1 MQRKNI
7 SIGKNIK
14 KFLRNSFVSVISI
27 CVLVFIGLVLIM
39 GKRTESTIDEISEIY
54 MSEMNT
60 QLKQK
65 FTTVV
70 GLRLEQVEGIIE
82 RTPPSTVSYGKNMI
96 DDLTLSGEVRD
107 FNLLGLCSEDGNIET
122 IYGDNIKISQNDNIV
137 EDLNRNGSIVAMGI
151 DEQGERVLVLGLAAE
166 YPMADGNKS
175 VALIGGVPMDY
186 LKGALFLDSVDTL
199 IYSHII
205 DADGNFV
212 IRSGDAFRES
222 YFERIV
228 AEVEDKRKEEAEEYI
243 KGLQEAIQKEGVYS
257 KHVSINGEKRYTY
270 CTPISENIDWY
281 LITVM
286 NSEAMDG
293 PISSLDLQR
302 VGIMIVSSV
311 MILVAMSVVFFM
323 YFKFSIRQMQELN
336 KAKQKA
342 ISSDKAKSEFLSSMS
357 HDIRTPMNAIIGM
370 TEIALKNI
378 KDPER
383 VVDCLNKVKL
393 SSKHLLGLINDVLDM
408 SKIESGKV
416 TLNMNQMSLRE
427 TMDDIVNIMQPQ
439 VKSKNQ
445 YFDIFIQSIEAEEV
459 FCDSVRLN
467 QVLLNLLSNAAKF
480 TPEEGRIDVHLYQE
494 KSPKGE
500 EYVRTHFIVE
510 DTGIGMSEEF
520 QKKIFESFERE
531 NSDQVAKIVGTGLGM
546 SITKAIV
553 DLMGGTID
561 LESEQGKGSKFH
573 IILDLKKSDID
584 AKDMMLPHWDVLV
597 VDDNE
602 QLCTSAVSNLQE
614 LGVHTEWT
622 LDGRQAIRMIEDRH
636 LQNNDYDF
644 VLVDWKMPYMNG
656 IEVIREMRNVTGNDK
671 KIPAFLISAYDWSE
685 LEDEVEASEIEGFI
699 SKPLF
704 KSTLFIYLRKYMEGV
719 AYEEDEEEAE
729 IDFEGK
735 HILLA
740 EDIDV
745 NWEFISEILSCVGL
759 VLERAI
765 NGKECLEKFEKSE
778 IGFYDA
784 ILMDIR
790 MPVMNGY
797 DATVAIRALERSDNG
812 LPIIAMTADAFSDD
826 AQHCLEVGMDAHIAK
841 PIDLKECMRTLQ
853 KFLS

>member
-1 MQRKNI
+1 MET
-7 SIGKNIK
+7 NIK
-14 KFLRNSFVSVISI
+14 RFLRNSFISVISI
-27 CVLVFIGLVLIM
+27 CVIVFIGLVLIM

-60 QLKQK
+60 QIQQK
-65 FTTVV
+65 FSTVI
-70 GLRLEQVEGIIE
+70 GLRLEQIEGIVK
-82 RTPPSTVSYGKNMI
+82 RTPPESAVYGEE
-96 DDLTLSGEVRD
+96 LLEELALGGEVRD
-107 FNLLGLCSEDGNIET
+107 FDFLALYGEDGTIEN
-122 IYGDNIKISQNDNIV
+122 IYGDELDVFQDEGLLESLKND
-137 EDLNRNGSIVAMGI
+137 GSIVAMGI
-151 DEQGERVLVLGLAAE
+151 NHRGERMLILGKQAE
-166 YPMADGNKS
+166 YPMEDGGRS
-175 VALIGGVPMDY
+175 VALLAGAPMDY
-186 LKGALFLDSVDTL
+186 LKEALFLDSDETL

-205 DADGNFV
+205 DSKGNFV
-212 IRSGDAFRES
+212 IRSGNAYRES
-222 YFERIV
+222 YFDRIIS
-228 AEVEDKRKEEAEEYI
+228 EVRDNHKGGAEEYI
-243 KGLQEAIQKEGVYS
+243 KELQEAIENGEAYS
-257 KHVSINGEKRYTY
+257 RLVSINGEKRYTY
-270 CTPISENIDWY
+270 CTPLAENLDWY
-281 LITVM
+281 LVTVM
-286 NSEAMDG
+286 NSEAMDT
-293 PISSLDLQR
+293 PISSLDVQR
-302 VGIMIVSSV
+302 LIIMIASSV
-311 MILVAMSVVFFM
+311 MILVAMSVMFIK
-323 YFKFSIRQMQELN
+323 YFRFSIRQMEDLN
-336 KAKQKA
+336 EARKKAVQ
-342 ISSDKAKSEFLSSMS
+342 SDKAKSEFLSSMS

-383 VVDCLNKVKL
+383 VVDCLGKVKL

-408 SKIESGKV
+408 SKIESGKM

-427 TMDDIVNIMQPQ
+427 AMDDIVNIMQPQ
-439 VKSKNQ
+439 VKARNQ
-445 YFDIFIQSIEAEEV
+445 YFDIFIQSIQTENV

-467 QVLLNLLSNAAKF
+467 QVLLNLLSNATKF

-494 KSPKGE
+494 DSPQGE

-520 QKKIFESFERE
+520 QKKIFDSFERE
-531 NSDQVAKIVGTGLGM
+531 NSDQVAKIMGTGLGM

-553 DLMGGTID
+553 DLMDGTIE
-561 LESEQGKGSKFH
+561 LKSEQDKGSRFH
-573 IILDLKKSDID
+573 IALDLKKSDID
-584 AKDMMLPHWDVLV
+584 EKDMMLPHWDVLV

-602 QLCTSAVSNLQE
+602 QLCTSAVANLQE
-614 LGVHTEWT
+614 LGVHTEWS

-644 VLVDWKMPYMNG
+644 VLVDWKMPHMNG
-656 IEVIREMRNVTGNDK
+656 IEVIREMRNVTQGK
-671 KIPAFLISAYDWSE
+671 KVPAFLISAYDWNE
-685 LEDEVEASEIEGFI
+685 LEEVEESEIEGFI

-704 KSTLFIYLRKYMEGV
+704 KSTLYLYLRKYMEGITC
-719 AYEEDEEEAE
+719 EEDEEEE

-745 NWEFISEILSCVGL
+745 NWEFISEILGSVGL
-759 VLERAI
+759 ILERAI
-765 NGKECLEKFEKSE
+765 NGRECLEKFEASE

-797 DATVAIRALERSDNG
+797 DATVAIRKLERSDNG

-853 KFLS
+853 KYLEQDE

>member
-1 MQRKNI
+1 ME
-7 SIGKNIK
+7 KNIK
-14 KFLRNSFVSVISI
+14 SFLRNSFIGVISV
-27 CVLVFIGLVLIM
+27 CVVVFIGLVLIM
-39 GKRTESTIDEISEIY
+39 GKLTERTIDEISEIY
-54 MSEMNT
+54 MSEMNI

-70 GLRLEQVEGIIE
+70 GLRLEQIEGLLR
-82 RTPPSTVSYGKNMI
+82 RTPPEGAEYGSELI
-96 DDLTLSGEVRD
+96 DDLTLGGEVRD
-107 FNLLGLCSEDGNIET
+107 FTFLGLCSEGGEIET
-122 IYGDNIKISQNDNIV
+122 IYGDQIEVSADEIISSLEGDGNIV
-137 EDLNRNGSIVAMGI
+137 VSGVSET
-151 DEQGERVLVLGLAAE
+151 GERMLILGKAAA
-166 YPMADGNKS
+166 YPMSDGSKS
-175 VALIGGVPMDY
+175 IALLAGVPMDY
-186 LKGALFLDSVDTL
+186 LKEALFLDSVDTL
-199 IYSHII
+199 TYSHII
-205 DADGNFV
+205 DGNGNFV
-212 IRSGDAFRES
+212 IRSGDAYRES
-222 YFERIV
+222 YFERIQGEAV
-228 AEVEDKRKEEAEEYI
+228 NHKGEAEEYI
-243 KGLQEAIQKEGVYS
+243 VELQEAMEQGEPYS
-257 KHVSINGEKRYTY
+257 KLVAINGEKRYTY
-270 CTPISENIDWY
+270 CTPISENLDWY

-286 NSEAMDG
+286 NSEVMDD
-293 PISSLDLQR
+293 PISNLDLQR
-302 VGIMIVSSV
+302 IGIMLGSSM
-311 MILVAMSVVFFM
+311 MILVAMSIMFFM
-323 YFKFSIRQMQELN
+323 YFRLSTQQMEELN
-336 KAKQKA
+336 TARKKAVQ
-342 ISSDKAKSEFLSSMS
+342 SDKAKSEFLSSMS

-378 KDPER
+378 KDPNR
-383 VVDCLNKVKL
+383 VEDCLGKVKL

-408 SKIESGKV
+408 SKIESGKM

-439 VKSKNQ
+439 VKSRNQ
-445 YFDIFIQSIEAEEV
+445 YFDIFIQSIISEEV

-494 KSPKGE
+494 ASPKGE

-510 DTGIGMSEEF
+510 DTGIGMTEEF
-520 QKKIFESFERE
+520 QQKIFDSFERE
-531 NSDQVAKIVGTGLGM
+531 NSDQVAKIMGTGLGM

-553 DLMGGTID
+553 DMMKGTIE
-561 LESEQGKGSKFH
+561 LKSEQGKGSRFH
-573 IILDLKKSDID
+573 ITLDLKKSDID
-584 AKDMMLPHWDVLV
+584 EKDMLLPHWDVLV

-614 LGVHTEWT
+614 LGVHTEWS

-644 VLVDWKMPYMNG
+644 VLVDWKMPYMTG
-656 IEVIREMRNVTGNDK
+656 IEVIREMRNVTGGN
-671 KIPAFLISAYDWSE
+671 KIPAFLISAYDWNE
-685 LEDEVEASEIEGFI
+685 LEEEVDTSEIEGFI

-704 KSTLFIYLRKYMEGV
+704 KSTLYLYLRKYMENE
-719 AYEEDEEEAE
+719 AYEEGEEEDE

-745 NWEFISEILSCVGL
+745 NWEFISEILGAVGL
-759 VLERAI
+759 ILERAI
-765 NGKECLEKFEKSE
+765 NGKECLEKFEASE

-784 ILMDIR
+784 VLMDIR

-797 DATVAIRALERSDNG
+797 DATVAIRELERSDSG

-853 KFLS
+853 KYLCD

>member
-1 MQRKNI
+1 MET
-7 SIGKNIK
+7 NIK
-14 KFLRNSFVSVISI
+14 RFLRNSFISVISI
-27 CVLVFIGLVLIM
+27 CVIVFIGLVLIM

-60 QLKQK
+60 QIQQK
-65 FTTVV
+65 FSTVI
-70 GLRLEQVEGIIE
+70 GLRLEQIEGIVK
-82 RTPPSTVSYGKNMI
+82 RTPPESAVYGEE
-96 DDLTLSGEVRD
+96 LLEELALGGEVRD
-107 FNLLGLCSEDGNIET
+107 FDFLALYGEDGTIEN
-122 IYGDNIKISQNDNIV
+122 IYGDELDVFQDEGLLESLKND
-137 EDLNRNGSIVAMGI
+137 GSIVAMGI
-151 DEQGERVLVLGLAAE
+151 NHRGERMLILGKQAE
-166 YPMADGNKS
+166 YPMEDGGRS
-175 VALIGGVPMDY
+175 VALLAGAPMDY
-186 LKGALFLDSVDTL
+186 LKEALFLDSDETL

-205 DADGNFV
+205 DSKGNFV
-212 IRSGDAFRES
+212 IRSGNAYRES
-222 YFERIV
+222 YFDRIIS
-228 AEVEDKRKEEAEEYI
+228 EVRDNHKGGAEEYI
-243 KGLQEAIQKEGVYS
+243 KELQEAIENGEAYS
-257 KHVSINGEKRYTY
+257 RLVSINGEKRYTY
-270 CTPISENIDWY
+270 CTPLAENLDWY
-281 LITVM
+281 LVTVM
-286 NSEAMDG
+286 NSEAMDT
-293 PISSLDLQR
+293 PISSLDVQR
-302 VGIMIVSSV
+302 LIIMIASSV
-311 MILVAMSVVFFM
+311 MILVAMSVMFIK
-323 YFKFSIRQMQELN
+323 YFRFSIRQMEDLN
-336 KAKQKA
+336 EARKKAVQ
-342 ISSDKAKSEFLSSMS
+342 SDKAKSEFLSSMS

-383 VVDCLNKVKL
+383 VVDCLGKVKL

-408 SKIESGKV
+408 SKIESGKM

-427 TMDDIVNIMQPQ
+427 AMDDIVNIMQPQ
-439 VKSKNQ
+439 VKARNQ
-445 YFDIFIQSIEAEEV
+445 YFDIFIQSIQTENV

-467 QVLLNLLSNAAKF
+467 QVLLNLLSNATKF

-494 KSPKGE
+494 DSPQGE

-520 QKKIFESFERE
+520 QKKIFDSFERE
-531 NSDQVAKIVGTGLGM
+531 NSDQVAKIMGTGLGM

-553 DLMGGTID
+553 DLMDGTIE
-561 LESEQGKGSKFH
+561 LKSEQDKGSRFH
-573 IILDLKKSDID
+573 IALDLKKSDID
-584 AKDMMLPHWDVLV
+584 EKDMMLPHWDVLV

-602 QLCTSAVSNLQE
+602 QLCTSAVANLQE
-614 LGVHTEWT
+614 LGVHTEWS

-644 VLVDWKMPYMNG
+644 VLVDWKMPHMNG
-656 IEVIREMRNVTGNDK
+656 IEVIREMRNVTQGK
-671 KIPAFLISAYDWSE
+671 KVPAFLISAYDWNE
-685 LEDEVEASEIEGFI
+685 LEEVEESEIEGFI

-704 KSTLFIYLRKYMEGV
+704 KSTLYLYLRKYMEGITC
-719 AYEEDEEEAE
+719 EEDEEEE

-745 NWEFISEILSCVGL
+745 NWEFISEILGSVGL
-759 VLERAI
+759 ILERAI
-765 NGKECLEKFEKSE
+765 NGRECLEKFEASE

-784 ILMDIR
+784 ILIDIR

-797 DATVAIRALERSDNG
+797 DATVAIRKLERSDNG

-853 KFLS
+853 KYLEQDE

>member
-1 MQRKNI
+1 MET
-7 SIGKNIK
+7 NIK
-14 KFLRNSFVSVISI
+14 RFLRNSFISVISI
-27 CVLVFIGLVLIM
+27 CVIVFIGLVLIM

-60 QLKQK
+60 QIQQK
-65 FTTVV
+65 FSTVI
-70 GLRLEQVEGIIE
+70 GLRLEQIEGIVK
-82 RTPPSTVSYGKNMI
+82 RTPPESAVYGEE
-96 DDLTLSGEVRD
+96 LLEELALGGEVRNFD
-107 FNLLGLCSEDGNIET
+107 FLALYGEDGTIEN
-122 IYGDNIKISQNDNIV
+122 IYGDELDVFQDEGLLESLKND
-137 EDLNRNGSIVAMGI
+137 GSIVAMGI
-151 DEQGERVLVLGLAAE
+151 NHRGERMLILEKQAE
-166 YPMADGNKS
+166 YPMEDGGRS
-175 VALIGGVPMDY
+175 VALLAGAPMDY
-186 LKGALFLDSVDTL
+186 LKEALFLDSDETL

-205 DADGNFV
+205 DSKGNFV
-212 IRSGDAFRES
+212 IRSGNAYRES
-222 YFERIV
+222 YFDRIIS
-228 AEVEDKRKEEAEEYI
+228 EVRDNHKGGAEEYI
-243 KGLQEAIQKEGVYS
+243 KELQEAIENGEAYS
-257 KHVSINGEKRYTY
+257 RLVSINGEKRYTY
-270 CTPISENIDWY
+270 CTPLAENLDWY
-281 LITVM
+281 LVTVM
-286 NSEAMDG
+286 NSEAMDT
-293 PISSLDLQR
+293 PISSLDVQR
-302 VGIMIVSSV
+302 LIIMIASSV
-311 MILVAMSVVFFM
+311 MILVAMSVMFIK
-323 YFKFSIRQMQELN
+323 YFRFSIRQMEDLN
-336 KAKQKA
+336 EARKKAVQ
-342 ISSDKAKSEFLSSMS
+342 SDKAKSEFLSSMS

-383 VVDCLNKVKL
+383 VVDCLGKVKL

-408 SKIESGKV
+408 SKIESGKM

-427 TMDDIVNIMQPQ
+427 AMDDIVNIMQPQ
-439 VKSKNQ
+439 VKARNQ
-445 YFDIFIQSIEAEEV
+445 YFDIFIQSIQTENV

-467 QVLLNLLSNAAKF
+467 QVLLNLLSNATKF

-494 KSPKGE
+494 DSPQGE

-520 QKKIFESFERE
+520 QKKIFDSFERE
-531 NSDQVAKIVGTGLGM
+531 NSDQVAKIMGTGLGM

-553 DLMGGTID
+553 DLMDGTIE
-561 LESEQGKGSKFH
+561 LKSEQDKGSRFH
-573 IILDLKKSDID
+573 IALDLKKSDID
-584 AKDMMLPHWDVLV
+584 EKDMMLPHWDVLV

-602 QLCTSAVSNLQE
+602 QLCTSAVANLQE
-614 LGVHTEWT
+614 LGVHTEWS

-644 VLVDWKMPYMNG
+644 VLVDWKMPHMNG
-656 IEVIREMRNVTGNDK
+656 IEVIREMRNVTQGK
-671 KIPAFLISAYDWSE
+671 KVPAFLISAYDWNE
-685 LEDEVEASEIEGFI
+685 LEEVEESEIEGFI

-704 KSTLFIYLRKYMEGV
+704 KSTLYLYLRKYMEGITC
-719 AYEEDEEEAE
+719 EEDEEEE

-745 NWEFISEILSCVGL
+745 NWEFISEILGSVGL
-759 VLERAI
+759 ILERAI
-765 NGKECLEKFEKSE
+765 NGRECLEKFEASE

-797 DATVAIRALERSDNG
+797 DATVAIRKLERSDNG

-853 KFLS
+853 KYLEQDE

>member
-1 MQRKNI
+1 MET
-7 SIGKNIK
+7 NIK
-14 KFLRNSFVSVISI
+14 RFLRNSFISVISI
-27 CVLVFIGLVLIM
+27 CVIVFIGLVLIM

-60 QLKQK
+60 QIQQK
-65 FTTVV
+65 FSTVI
-70 GLRLEQVEGIIE
+70 GLRLEQIEGIVK
-82 RTPPSTVSYGKNMI
+82 RTPPESAVYGEE
-96 DDLTLSGEVRD
+96 LLEELALGGEVRVFD
-107 FNLLGLCSEDGNIET
+107 FLALYGEDGTMEN
-122 IYGDNIKISQNDNIV
+122 IYGDELDVFQNEGLLESLKND
-137 EDLNRNGSIVAMGI
+137 GSIVAMGI
-151 DEQGERVLVLGLAAE
+151 NHRGERMLILGRQAE
-166 YPMADGNKS
+166 YPMEDGGRS
-175 VALIGGVPMDY
+175 VALLAGAPMDY
-186 LKGALFLDSVDTL
+186 LKEALFLDSDETL

-205 DADGNFV
+205 DSKGNFV
-212 IRSGDAFRES
+212 IRSGNAYRES
-222 YFERIV
+222 YFDRIIS
-228 AEVEDKRKEEAEEYI
+228 EVQDNHKGGAEEYI
-243 KGLQEAIQKEGVYS
+243 KELQEAIENGDAYS
-257 KHVSINGEKRYTY
+257 KLVSINGEKRYTY
-270 CTPISENIDWY
+270 CTPLAENLDWY
-281 LITVM
+281 LVTVM
-286 NSEAMDG
+286 NSEAMDT
-293 PISSLDLQR
+293 PISSLDVQR
-302 VGIMIVSSV
+302 LIIMIASSV
-311 MILVAMSVVFFM
+311 MILVAMSVMFIK
-323 YFKFSIRQMQELN
+323 YFRFSIRQMEDLN
-336 KAKQKA
+336 EAKKKAVQ
-342 ISSDKAKSEFLSSMS
+342 SDKAKSEFLSSMS

-383 VVDCLNKVKL
+383 VVDCLGKVKL

-408 SKIESGKV
+408 SKIESGKM

-427 TMDDIVNIMQPQ
+427 AMDDIVNIMQPQ
-439 VKSKNQ
+439 VKARNQ
-445 YFDIFIQSIEAEEV
+445 YFDIFIQSIQTENV

-467 QVLLNLLSNAAKF
+467 QVLLNLLSNATKF

-494 KSPKGE
+494 DSPQGE

-520 QKKIFESFERE
+520 QKKIFDSFERE
-531 NSDQVAKIVGTGLGM
+531 NSDQVAKIMGTGLGM

-553 DLMGGTID
+553 DLMDGTIE
-561 LESEQGKGSKFH
+561 LKSEQDKGSRFH
-573 IILDLKKSDID
+573 IALDLKKSDID
-584 AKDMMLPHWDVLV
+584 EKDMMLPHWDVLV

-602 QLCTSAVSNLQE
+602 QLCTSAVVNLQE
-614 LGVHTEWT
+614 LGVHTEWS

-644 VLVDWKMPYMNG
+644 VLIDWKMPHMNG
-656 IEVIREMRNVTGNDK
+656 IEVIREMRNVTQGK
-671 KIPAFLISAYDWSE
+671 KVPAFLISAYDWSE
-685 LEDEVEASEIEGFI
+685 LEEEVEESEIEGFI

-704 KSTLFIYLRKYMEGV
+704 KSTLYLYLRKYMEGIT
-719 AYEEDEEEAE
+719 YEEDEEEE

-745 NWEFISEILSCVGL
+745 NWEFISEILGSVGL
-759 VLERAI
+759 ILERAI
-765 NGKECLEKFEKSE
+765 NGRECLEKFEASE

-797 DATVAIRALERSDNG
+797 DATVAIRKLERSDNG

-853 KFLS
+853 KYLEQDE

>member
-1 MQRKNI
+1 MET
-7 SIGKNIK
+7 NIK
-14 KFLRNSFVSVISI
+14 KFLRNSFISVISI
-27 CVLVFIGLVLIM
+27 CVIVFIGLVLIM
-39 GKRTESTIDEISEIY
+39 GKRTSDTIDEISEIY
-54 MSEMNT
+54 LSEMNI
-60 QLKQK
+60 QLQQK
-65 FTTVV
+65 FSTVIE
-70 GLRLEQVEGIIE
+70 LRLDQIEGIVR
-82 RTPPSTVSYGKNMI
+82 RTPPESAVYGEEMLQDI
-96 DDLTLSGEVRD
+96 AFSGEVREFD
-107 FNLLGLCSEDGNIET
+107 FLALCSEDGKMEN
-122 IYGDNIKISQNDNIV
+122 IYGHEMDVYDPESILSSLDSDGN
-137 EDLNRNGSIVAMGI
+137 IVAMGI
-151 DEQGERVLVLGLAAE
+151 NGAGERMLILGKEAA
-166 YPMADGNKS
+166 YPMENGEESA
-175 VALIGGVPMDY
+175 ALLAGVPMDY
-186 LKGALFLDSVDTL
+186 LKEALFLDSGETL

-205 DADGNFV
+205 DAEGNFV
-212 IRSGDAFRES
+212 IRSGNAYRES
-222 YFERIV
+222 YFDRIISEV
-228 AEVEDKRKEEAEEYI
+228 QDNRRGGAETYVQELQSAIEKGEA
-243 KGLQEAIQKEGVYS
+243 YS
-257 KHVSINGEKRYTY
+257 KLVSINGEKRYTY
-270 CTPISENIDWY
+270 CTPIAENVDWY
-281 LITVM
+281 LVTVM
-286 NSEAMDG
+286 NSEAMDT
-293 PISSLDLQR
+293 PISSLDVQR
-302 VGIMIVSSV
+302 IIIMIASSI
-311 MILVAMSVVFFM
+311 MILVEMSVMFIK
-323 YFKFSIRQMQELN
+323 YFKFSIKQMEELN
-336 KAKQKA
+336 RARNKA
-342 ISSDKAKSEFLSSMS
+342 IQSDKAKSEFLSSMS

-378 KDPER
+378 RDPER

-408 SKIESGKV
+408 SKIESGKM

-427 TMDDIVNIMQPQ
+427 AMDDIVNIMQPQ

-445 YFDIFIQSIEAEEV
+445 YFDIFIQSIQTENV
-459 FCDSVRLN
+459 LCDSVRLN
-467 QVLLNLLSNAAKF
+467 QVLLNLLSNATKF

-494 KSPKGE
+494 ESPQGE

-520 QKKIFESFERE
+520 QRKIFDSFERE
-531 NSDQVAKIVGTGLGM
+531 NSDQVAKIMGTGLGM

-553 DLMGGTID
+553 DLMKGTIE
-561 LESEQGKGSKFH
+561 LKSEQNKGSRFH
-573 IILDLKKSDID
+573 IVLDLKKSEID
-584 AKDMMLPHWDVLV
+584 EKDMVLPHWDVLV

-602 QLCTSAVSNLQE
+602 QLCTSAVANLQE
-614 LGVHTEWT
+614 LGVHTEWS

-644 VLVDWKMPYMNG
+644 VLVDWKMPHMNG
-656 IEVIREMRNVTGNDK
+656 IEVIREMRNVTQGK
-671 KIPAFLISAYDWSE
+671 KVPAFLISAYDWSE
-685 LEDEVEASEIEGFI
+685 LEEDVEESEIEGFI

-704 KSTLFIYLRKYMEGV
+704 KSTLYLYLRKYMEGIT
-719 AYEEDEEEAE
+719 YEEDEEEE

-745 NWEFISEILSCVGL
+745 NWEFISEILGSVGL

-765 NGKECLEKFEKSE
+765 NGKECLEKFDASE

-797 DATVAIRALERSDNG
+797 DATVAIRKLERSDNG

-853 KFLS
+853 KYLGQGESE

>member
-1 MQRKNI
+1 MET
-7 SIGKNIK
+7 NIK
-14 KFLRNSFVSVISI
+14 RFLRNSFISVISI
-27 CVLVFIGLVLIM
+27 CVIVFIGLVLIM

-60 QLKQK
+60 QIQQK
-65 FTTVV
+65 FSTVI
-70 GLRLEQVEGIIE
+70 GLRLEQIEGIVK
-82 RTPPSTVSYGKNMI
+82 RTPPESAVYGEE
-96 DDLTLSGEVRD
+96 LLEELALGGEVRD
-107 FNLLGLCSEDGNIET
+107 FDFLALYGEDGTIEN
-122 IYGDNIKISQNDNIV
+122 IYGDELDVFQDEGLLESLKND
-137 EDLNRNGSIVAMGI
+137 GSIVAMGI
-151 DEQGERVLVLGLAAE
+151 NHRGERMLILGKQAE
-166 YPMADGNKS
+166 YPMEDGGRS
-175 VALIGGVPMDY
+175 VALLAGAPMDY
-186 LKGALFLDSVDTL
+186 LKEALFLDSDETL

-205 DADGNFV
+205 DSKGNFV
-212 IRSGDAFRES
+212 IRSGNAYRES
-222 YFERIV
+222 YFDRIIS
-228 AEVEDKRKEEAEEYI
+228 EVRDNHKGGAEEYI
-243 KGLQEAIQKEGVYS
+243 KELQEAIENGEAYS
-257 KHVSINGEKRYTY
+257 RLVSINGEKRYTY
-270 CTPISENIDWY
+270 CTPLAENLDWY
-281 LITVM
+281 LVTVM
-286 NSEAMDG
+286 NSEAMDT
-293 PISSLDLQR
+293 PISSLDVQR
-302 VGIMIVSSV
+302 LIIMIASSV
-311 MILVAMSVVFFM
+311 MILVAMSVMFIK
-323 YFKFSIRQMQELN
+323 YFRFSIRQMEDLN
-336 KAKQKA
+336 EARKKAVQ
-342 ISSDKAKSEFLSSMS
+342 SDKAKSEFLSSMS

-383 VVDCLNKVKL
+383 VVDCLGKVKL

-408 SKIESGKV
+408 SKIESGKM

-427 TMDDIVNIMQPQ
+427 AMDDIVNIMQPQ
-439 VKSKNQ
+439 VKARNQ
-445 YFDIFIQSIEAEEV
+445 YFDIFIQSIQTENV

-467 QVLLNLLSNAAKF
+467 QVLLNLLSNATKF

-494 KSPKGE
+494 DSPQGE

-520 QKKIFESFERE
+520 QKKIFDSFERE
-531 NSDQVAKIVGTGLGM
+531 NSDQVAKIMGTGLGM

-553 DLMGGTID
+553 DLMDGTIE
-561 LESEQGKGSKFH
+561 LKSEQDKGSRFH
-573 IILDLKKSDID
+573 IALDLKKSDID
-584 AKDMMLPHWDVLV
+584 EKDMMLPHWDVLV

-602 QLCTSAVSNLQE
+602 QLCTSAVANLQE
-614 LGVHTEWT
+614 LGVHTEWS

-644 VLVDWKMPYMNG
+644 VLVDWKIPHMNG
-656 IEVIREMRNVTGNDK
+656 IEVIREMRNVTQGK
-671 KIPAFLISAYDWSE
+671 KVPAFLISAYDWNE
-685 LEDEVEASEIEGFI
+685 LEEVEESEIEGFI

-704 KSTLFIYLRKYMEGV
+704 KSTLYLYLRKYMEGITC
-719 AYEEDEEEAE
+719 EEDEEEE

-745 NWEFISEILSCVGL
+745 NWEFISEILGSVGL
-759 VLERAI
+759 ILERAI
-765 NGKECLEKFEKSE
+765 NGRECLEKFEASE

-797 DATVAIRALERSDNG
+797 DATVAIRKLERSDNG

-853 KFLS
+853 KYLEQDE

>member
-1 MQRKNI
+1 ME
-7 SIGKNIK
+7 KNIK
-14 KFLRNSFVSVISI
+14 NFLRNSFVSVISV
-27 CVLVFIGLVLIM
+27 CVVVFIGLVLIM
-39 GKRTESTIDEISEIY
+39 GKRTEDTIDEISEIY

-60 QLKQK
+60 QLGQK

-70 GLRLEQVEGIIE
+70 GLRLEQVQGLI
-82 RTPPSTVSYGKNMI
+82 RQVPPETAAYGSEMTE
-96 DDLTLSGEVRD
+96 DLTLCGEVRE
-107 FNLLGLCSEDGNIET
+107 FSFLGLYSEDGTLET
-122 IYGDNIKISQNDNIV
+122 IYGEPVEVSQEAV
-137 EDLNRNGSIVAMGI
+137 LRSLNKDGNIVAMGMN
-151 DEQGERVLVLGLAAE
+151 ENGERMLILGKRAE
-166 YPMADGNKS
+166 YPMKDGGTS
-175 VALIGGVPMDY
+175 TALIAGVPMEY
-186 LKGALFLDSVDTL
+186 LKEALFLDSEETL
-199 IYSHII
+199 VYSHII
-205 DADGNFV
+205 DGNGNFV

-222 YFERIV
+222 YFERIL
-228 AEVEDKRKEEAEEYI
+228 AEAKDHKGSAEEYV
-243 KGLQEAIQKEGVYS
+243 KELKEAMETGSSYS
-257 KHVSINGEKRYTY
+257 KLVTINGEKRYTY
-270 CTPISENIDWY
+270 CTPISEAHDWY
-281 LITVM
+281 LVTVM
-286 NSEAMDG
+286 RSEAMDA
-293 PISSLDLQR
+293 PISSLDIQR
-302 VGIMIVSSV
+302 IGIMVGSSV
-311 MILVAMSVVFFM
+311 MILVAMSIVFLL
-323 YFKFSIRQMQELN
+323 YFRFSIRQMEELN
-336 KAKQKA
+336 DAKQKA
-342 ISSDKAKSEFLSSMS
+342 IQSDKAKSEFLSSMS

-383 VVDCLNKVKL
+383 VVDCLSKVKL

-408 SKIESGKV
+408 SKIESGKM

-427 TMDDIVNIMQPQ
+427 AMDDIVNIMQPQ
-439 VKSKNQ
+439 VKAKSQ
-445 YFDIFIQSIEAEEV
+445 YFDIFIQSILAEDV

-467 QVLLNLLSNAAKF
+467 QVLLNLLSNAVKF

-494 KSPKGE
+494 ESPE
-500 EYVRTHFIVE
+500 DENYVRTHFIVE

-520 QKKIFESFERE
+520 QRKIFDSFERE
-531 NSDQVAKIVGTGLGM
+531 NSDQVAKIMGTGLGM

-553 DLMGGTID
+553 DLMKGTIV
-561 LESEQGKGSKFH
+561 LTSEQGRGSKFH
-573 IILDLKKSDID
+573 ITLDLKKSEID
-584 AKDMMLPHWDVLV
+584 ERDMMLPHWDVLV

-602 QLCTSAVSNLQE
+602 QLCTSAVANLQE
-614 LGVHTEWT
+614 LGVHTEWS
-622 LDGRQAIRMIEDRH
+622 LDGRQAVRMIEDRH

-656 IEVIREMRNVTGNDK
+656 IEVIREMRNVTDGN

-685 LEDEVEASEIEGFI
+685 LEEEVDASEIEGFI

-704 KSTLFIYLRKYMEGV
+704 KSTLYLYLKKYMEGE
-719 AYEEDEEEAE
+719 AYEDESEEAE

-745 NWEFISEILSCVGL
+745 NWEFISEILSSVGL

-765 NGKECLEKFEKSE
+765 NGKECLEKFEASE

-797 DATVAIRALERSDNG
+797 DATVAIRSLERSDNG

-853 KFLS
+853 KYLNES

>member
-1 MQRKNI
+1 VCGVEEYMET
-7 SIGKNIK
+7 NIK
-14 KFLRNSFVSVISI
+14 RFLRNSFISVISI
-27 CVLVFIGLVLIM
+27 CVIVFIGLVLIM

-60 QLKQK
+60 QIQQK
-65 FTTVV
+65 FSTVI
-70 GLRLEQVEGIIE
+70 GLRLEQIEGIVK
-82 RTPPSTVSYGKNMI
+82 RTPPESAVYGEE
-96 DDLTLSGEVRD
+96 LLEELALGGEVRD
-107 FNLLGLCSEDGNIET
+107 FDFLALYGEDGTIEN
-122 IYGDNIKISQNDNIV
+122 IYGDELDVFQDEGLLESLKND
-137 EDLNRNGSIVAMGI
+137 GSIVAMGI
-151 DEQGERVLVLGLAAE
+151 NHRGERMLILGKQAE
-166 YPMADGNKS
+166 YPMEDGGRS
-175 VALIGGVPMDY
+175 VALLAGAPMDY
-186 LKGALFLDSVDTL
+186 LKEALFLDSDETL

-205 DADGNFV
+205 DSKGNFV
-212 IRSGDAFRES
+212 IRSGNAYRES
-222 YFERIV
+222 YFDRIIS
-228 AEVEDKRKEEAEEYI
+228 EVRDNHKGGAEEYI
-243 KGLQEAIQKEGVYS
+243 KELQEAIENGEAYS
-257 KHVSINGEKRYTY
+257 RLVSINGEKRYTY
-270 CTPISENIDWY
+270 CTPLAENLDWY
-281 LITVM
+281 LVTVM
-286 NSEAMDG
+286 NSEAMDT
-293 PISSLDLQR
+293 PISSLDVQR
-302 VGIMIVSSV
+302 LIIMIASSV
-311 MILVAMSVVFFM
+311 MILVAMSVMFIK
-323 YFKFSIRQMQELN
+323 YFRFSIRQMEDLN
-336 KAKQKA
+336 EARKKAVQ
-342 ISSDKAKSEFLSSMS
+342 SDKAKSEFLSSMS

-383 VVDCLNKVKL
+383 VVDCLGKVKL

-408 SKIESGKV
+408 SKIESGKM

-427 TMDDIVNIMQPQ
+427 AMDDIVNIMQPQ
-439 VKSKNQ
+439 VKARNQ
-445 YFDIFIQSIEAEEV
+445 YFDIFIQSIQTENV

-467 QVLLNLLSNAAKF
+467 QVLLNLLSNATKF

-494 KSPKGE
+494 DSPQGE

-520 QKKIFESFERE
+520 QKKIFDSFERE
-531 NSDQVAKIVGTGLGM
+531 NSDQVAKIMGTGLGM

-553 DLMGGTID
+553 DLMDGTIE
-561 LESEQGKGSKFH
+561 LKSEQDKGSRFH
-573 IILDLKKSDID
+573 IALDLKKSDID
-584 AKDMMLPHWDVLV
+584 EKDMMLPHWDVLV

-602 QLCTSAVSNLQE
+602 QLCTSAVANLQE
-614 LGVHTEWT
+614 LGVHTEWS

-644 VLVDWKMPYMNG
+644 VLVDWKMPHMNG
-656 IEVIREMRNVTGNDK
+656 IEVIREMRNVTQGK
-671 KIPAFLISAYDWSE
+671 KVPAFLISAYDWNE
-685 LEDEVEASEIEGFI
+685 LEEVEESEIEGFI

-704 KSTLFIYLRKYMEGV
+704 KSTLYLYLRKYMEGITC
-719 AYEEDEEEAE
+719 EEDEEEE

-745 NWEFISEILSCVGL
+745 NWEFISEILGSVGL
-759 VLERAI
+759 ILERAI
-765 NGKECLEKFEKSE
+765 NGRECLEKFEASE

-797 DATVAIRALERSDNG
+797 DATVAIRKLERSDNG

-853 KFLS
+853 KYLEQDE

>member
-1 MQRKNI
+1 MPPETAAY
-7 SIGKNIK
+7 G
-14 KFLRNSFVSVISI
+14 
-27 CVLVFIGLVLIM
+27 
-39 GKRTESTIDEISEIY
+39 
-54 MSEMNT
+54 SEMT
-60 QLKQK
+60 
-65 FTTVV
+65 
-70 GLRLEQVEGIIE
+70 E
-82 RTPPSTVSYGKNMI
+82 
-96 DDLTLSGEVRD
+96 DLTLCGEVRE
-107 FNLLGLCSEDGNIET
+107 FSFLGLYSEDGTLET
-122 IYGDNIKISQNDNIV
+122 IYGEPVEVSQEAV
-137 EDLNRNGSIVAMGI
+137 LRSLNKDGNIVAMGMN
-151 DEQGERVLVLGLAAE
+151 ENGERMLILGKRAE
-166 YPMADGNKS
+166 YPMKDGGTS
-175 VALIGGVPMDY
+175 TALIAGVPMEY
-186 LKGALFLDSVDTL
+186 LKEALFLDSEETL
-199 IYSHII
+199 VYSHII
-205 DADGNFV
+205 DGNGNFV

-222 YFERIV
+222 YFERIL
-228 AEVEDKRKEEAEEYI
+228 AEAKDHKGSAEEYV
-243 KGLQEAIQKEGVYS
+243 KELKEAMKTGSSYS
-257 KHVSINGEKRYTY
+257 KLVTINGEKRYTY
-270 CTPISENIDWY
+270 CTPISEAHDWY
-281 LITVM
+281 LVTVM
-286 NSEAMDG
+286 RSEAMDA
-293 PISSLDLQR
+293 PISSLDIQR
-302 VGIMIVSSV
+302 IGIMVGSSV
-311 MILVAMSVVFFM
+311 MILVAMSIVFLL
-323 YFKFSIRQMQELN
+323 YFWFSIRQMEELN
-336 KAKQKA
+336 DAKQKA
-342 ISSDKAKSEFLSSMS
+342 IQSDKAKSEFLSSMS

-383 VVDCLNKVKL
+383 VVDCLSKVKL

-408 SKIESGKV
+408 SKIESGKM

-427 TMDDIVNIMQPQ
+427 AMDDIVNIMQPQ
-439 VKSKNQ
+439 VKAKSQ
-445 YFDIFIQSIEAEEV
+445 YFDIFIQSILAEDV

-467 QVLLNLLSNAAKF
+467 QVLLNLLSNAVKF

-494 KSPKGE
+494 ESPE
-500 EYVRTHFIVE
+500 DENYVRTHFIVE

-520 QKKIFESFERE
+520 QRKIFDSFERE
-531 NSDQVAKIVGTGLGM
+531 NSDQVAKIMGTGLGM

-553 DLMGGTID
+553 DLMKGTIV
-561 LESEQGKGSKFH
+561 LTSEQGRGSKFH
-573 IILDLKKSDID
+573 ITLDLKKSEID
-584 AKDMMLPHWDVLV
+584 ERDMMLPHWDVLV

-602 QLCTSAVSNLQE
+602 QLCTSAVANLQE
-614 LGVHTEWT
+614 LGVHTEWS
-622 LDGRQAIRMIEDRH
+622 LDGRQAVRMIEDRH

-656 IEVIREMRNVTGNDK
+656 IEVIREMRNVTDGN

-685 LEDEVEASEIEGFI
+685 LKEEVDASEIEGFI

-704 KSTLFIYLRKYMEGV
+704 KSTLYLYLKKYMEGE
-719 AYEEDEEEAE
+719 AYEDESEEAE

-745 NWEFISEILSCVGL
+745 NWEFISEILSSVGL

-765 NGKECLEKFEKSE
+765 NGKECLEKFEASE

-797 DATVAIRALERSDNG
+797 DATVAIRSLERSDNG

-853 KFLS
+853 KYLNES